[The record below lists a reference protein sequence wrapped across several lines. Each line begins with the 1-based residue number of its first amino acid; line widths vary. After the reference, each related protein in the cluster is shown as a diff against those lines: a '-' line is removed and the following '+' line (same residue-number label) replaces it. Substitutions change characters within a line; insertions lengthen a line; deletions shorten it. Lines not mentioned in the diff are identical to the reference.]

1 MLRLFVRM
9 LVRMRRVQQPV
20 RRRVYGLVQRLLLF
34 LLRLLQR
41 LHT

>member
-1 MLRLFVRM
+1 MFFRM
-9 LVRMRRVQQPV
+9 FVRMRRMQQPV
-20 RRRVYGLVQRLLLF
+20 RWRVHGLVQRLLLF